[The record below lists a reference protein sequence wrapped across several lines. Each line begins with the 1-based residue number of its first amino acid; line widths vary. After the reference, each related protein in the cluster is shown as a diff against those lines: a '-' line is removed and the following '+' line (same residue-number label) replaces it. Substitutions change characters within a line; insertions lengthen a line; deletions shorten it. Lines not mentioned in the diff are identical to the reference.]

1 MSFVPALPAEYL
13 RVTYQ
18 FSCAPGET
26 PEARARD
33 IAAEQTVEL
42 PLQCVPAEIAARFV
56 GQIEAIAPLGDAR
69 WRAVIAYHPLLLD
82 DAVPQLVN
90 LLFGNISLKPP
101 VTVTAI
107 DWPPS
112 LLARLGGPRWG
123 IDGVRALVGGE
134 EHRPLLCTALKPLGL
149 SAAELARLCYR
160 FALGGI
166 DIIKDDHNLANQ
178 ATAPWRERVA
188 RCQEAIARA
197 NRETGGSSLYF
208 PNLGVGSP
216 ALAEHVAF
224 TRAAGCRG
232 VLLSPLIL
240 GLDAVHWMA
249 ETSQLAILAHP
260 SLSGVFFRPDHG
272 IAPEVLYGEIYR
284 AVGCD
289 GVIYTNVGGRFDFPE
304 AACQAIN
311 AALRKSLGPLRPA
324 FPVPG
329 GGVDVRRVRHWID
342 LYGMDTILLIG
353 GSLYAQG
360 DLTAASRR
368 LLDTVRAHCQE
379 RVAGGAG
386 G

>member
-1 MSFVPALPAEYL
+1 VTALPAERL

-18 FSCAPGET
+18 LSCGPGEA

-33 IAAEQTVEL
+33 IAVEQTVEL
-42 PLQCVPAEIAARFV
+42 PLQCVPREIAARFV
-56 GQIEAIAPLGDAR
+56 GQIEAIEPLGDGR
-69 WRAVIAYHPLLLD
+69 WHVVIAYDPIVLD

-101 VTVTAI
+101 VLVTAI

-123 IDGVRALVGGE
+123 IEGVRALVGGE
-134 EHRPLLCTALKPLGL
+134 AQRPLLCTALKPLGL
-149 SAAELARLCYR
+149 SAVELAHLCYR

-178 ATAPWRERVA
+178 ATAPFRERVE
-188 RCQEAIARA
+188 RCQEAIAKA
-197 NRETGGSSLYF
+197 NRESGGSSRYF

-216 ALAEHVAF
+216 ALAEHIAF
-224 TRAAGCRG
+224 VRTAGCRG

-240 GLDAVHWMA
+240 GLDAVHWIAATA
-249 ETSQLAILAHP
+249 ELAILAHP
-260 SLSGVFFRPDHG
+260 SLSGVWFRPDHG
-272 IAPEVLYGEIYR
+272 IVPELLYGEIYR

-304 AACQAIN
+304 AACHAIN
-311 AALRKSLGPLRPA
+311 ANLRKPLGLLRPA

-329 GGVDVRRVRHWID
+329 GGVDVQRVRHWID
-342 LYGMDTILLIG
+342 RYGIDTILLIG

-379 RVAGGAG
+379 RLVKEAGG
-386 G
+386 